1 MSYDLTI
8 FRPETVPKTR
18 EEFMN
23 WFQNQAEWSEDHDYD
38 NPDVCSSDMQAWFS
52 EMIQTFPAL
61 NGPYAM
67 DEDDPDENTADYT
80 IGRDIIYASFDWS
93 VAESAYE
100 KMKTLAEKHNVGF
113 YDTSAEDG
121 DILFP
126 DGFGKNKPID
136 RPDNL
141 SSIEQIKSWA
151 KPGQEDFTVREIVYS
166 KANLNVI
173 SNESSRK
180 KWWQFWK

>member
-8 FRPETVPKTR
+8 FRPDAVPRTR
-18 EEFMN
+18 NEFIDWFEE
-23 WFQNQAEWSEDHDYD
+23 QAEWSEDHDYD
-38 NPDVCSSDMQAWFS
+38 NPDICSSDMQAWFS

-61 NGPYAM
+61 NGPFAIDD
-67 DEDDPDENTADYT
+67 DEHDEYITDYS
-80 IGRDIIYASFDWS
+80 IGKDIIYASFDWS
-93 VAESAYE
+93 IAELAYE
-100 KMKTLAEKHNVGF
+100 KMKVLAEKHNVGF

-141 SSIEQIKSWA
+141 SSIQQIKSWA
-151 KPGQEDFTVREIVYS
+151 KPGQEDFTVKEIVYS
-166 KANLNVI
+166 KVNLNAKS
-173 SNESSRK
+173 SNSEK